1 MPALATNDRPR
12 HGAVLPRGRRS
23 PRGRVRWYPVHTGD
37 GREAAALA
45 RVRKLVAPELLAG
58 ALVPYRERWFKREGA
73 WRLERVRMWQG
84 YLLLATPDARALD
97 RELTRMSSPLTLC
110 GGDGRVYAPLAD
122 DTMEWLLGAMD
133 GTGTVR
139 ASTGAIEGGVLRV
152 TEGPLVGQEGRVTF
166 IDRHHRCCKVR
177 VSDAGGGFSERLAL
191 HVPVK
196 S

>member
-1 MPALATNDRPR
+1 MPALATNDRSR
-12 HGAVLPRGRRS
+12 QGAVLPRGRRS

-37 GREAAALA
+37 GREGTALA
-45 RVRKLVAPELLAG
+45 RVRRLVSPGLLAG

-73 WRLERVRMWQG
+73 WRLERVRMWPG
-84 YLLLATPDARALD
+84 YLLLATPDARELD
-97 RELTRMSSPLTLC
+97 LELSRMSSPLSLC
-110 GGDGRVYAPLAD
+110 GDGGSCAPLAD
-122 DTMEWLLGAMD
+122 DAMEWLLGAMD

-139 ASTGAIEGGVLRV
+139 ASTGVIEGGALRV

-166 IDRHHRCCKVR
+166 IDRHHRCCRVR

>member
-1 MPALATNDRPR
+1 MPALATNDRFR
-12 HGAVLPRGRRS
+12 QGAVLPRGRRS

-37 GREAAALA
+37 AREGAALA
-45 RVRKLVAPELLAG
+45 RVRRLASPDLLVG

-73 WRLERVRMWQG
+73 WLLERVRMWPG

-97 RELTRMSSPLTLC
+97 RELSRMSSPLTLC
-110 GGDGRVYAPLAD
+110 GGEGASYAPLAD
-122 DTMEWLLGAMD
+122 DAMEWLFGAMD

-152 TEGPLVGQEGRVTF
+152 TEGPLVGQEGRVAF
-166 IDRHHRCCKVR
+166 IDRHRRCCTVR

-196 S
+196 V